1 MINRKTKRNSP
12 PPLHTTTAAVLD
24 HKLTESGF
32 AKWSKMLQLISPP
45 NKKRRAVA
53 LIGQLCENSDD
64 EDPDEASES
73 ESQNENDD
81 DEHQEILV
89 KRAQRPDSMNKQKV
103 LNRRAMYIPNPIQ
116 QQQYNDG
123 PKDAWH
129 KWALYRAT
137 YHKLRR
143 NSVPLL
149 EGLHLRRMLVHL
161 QQDEFIQDHIQQQ
174 HKVPAHRNHS
184 NSDDEDNIPLGT
196 LLENKKLVTAVPPRC
211 SSPPLPPMMTAPM
224 IAAKPKAFYQRTVV
238 PRPPA
243 ALNLFYRQPCYYY
256 NNLQSFPVQ
265 FI

>member
-1 MINRKTKRNSP
+1 MNRKTKRNSP

-32 AKWSKMLQLISPP
+32 AKWSKVLQLISPP

-53 LIGQLCENSDD
+53 LIGQSHENSDD
-64 EDPDEASES
+64 EDQEEDSEGDSEDES
-73 ESQNENDD
+73 DD
-81 DEHQEILV
+81 DDHQETII
-89 KRAQRPDSMNKQKV
+89 KRTQRPDSMNKQKM

-116 QQQYNDG
+116 KQQCHDG

-129 KWALYRAT
+129 KWTLYRAT

-143 NSVPLL
+143 NSLPLS

-161 QQDEFIQDHIQQQ
+161 QHDESIQEHIQQQ
-174 HKVPAHRNHS
+174 HKMPANRNHS

-196 LLENKKLVTAVPPRC
+196 LLENKKLATAVPLRC
-211 SSPPLPPMMTAPM
+211 SSPPLPPMMTAPT
-224 IAAKPKAFYQRTVV
+224 ASKPKAFYQRMVV
-238 PRPPA
+238 SRPPA
-243 ALNLFYRQPCYYY
+243 ALNMFYRQPCYYY